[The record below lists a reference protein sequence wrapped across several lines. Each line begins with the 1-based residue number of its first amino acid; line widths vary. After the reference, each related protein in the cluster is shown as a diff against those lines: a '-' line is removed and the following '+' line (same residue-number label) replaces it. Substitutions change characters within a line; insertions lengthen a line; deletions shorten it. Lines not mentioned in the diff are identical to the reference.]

1 MKQPINRRNF
11 LQGATSTAIAA
22 GLARTGKAVAASDTV
37 RIGVVGVGG
46 RGKDHIKGFGQQAG
60 VEVVALCDV
69 DETILQERSSQLEK
83 ASGQPVRCYSDMRK
97 LFEAKD
103 ID

>member
-1 MKQPINRRNF
+1 MKQPINRRHF
-11 LQGATSTAIAA
+11 LQGATSTAVAA
-22 GLARTGKAVAASDTV
+22 GLISARKTLAASDTV

-69 DETILQERSSQLEK
+69 DEGILQERSSQLEK
-83 ASGQPVRCYSDMRK
+83 VFRQTGPLLQRH
-97 LFEAKD
+97 AKTV
-103 ID
+103 